1 LAYAIGLNS
10 GSSFDGVDA
19 VLVDISFGSD
29 GQIAP
34 PKYIDGI
41 SLDWPS
47 EVQDKVLDAFSNKLS
62 LFELTRLNYVVG
74 AVFAEAAKTLMT
86 KHGLSPAQVA
96 VIGYDG
102 QTVYQEPPEPKLM
115 AGSAVAAHPFEKWTK
130 FGFPVGLQIGEPG
143 VVAVETNV
151 ATVTQFRSVD
161 HALGGTGAPLMQ
173 FLDFIAFR
181 HVAPIATLNI
191 GGISN
196 VQVADADRSRMH
208 AFDCGPGNVM
218 MDHAMNRL
226 FGKAYDDNGSVA
238 ATGTVNQELL
248 TELLDHQFFK
258 RPIPRCAWRL
268 DFGAQYADDVMD
280 KYSALAPQDIVATFT
295 QFTASAIIKSVTEL
309 VPQLGEIKK
318 LVASGGGV
326 RNAYLLKL
334 ISEQLPGDIEL
345 VLSDEFGIPST
356 FKEAIKFATL
366 AYATLNGIANNIPAA
381 SGAKSFGI
389 LGKLVQP
396 PRLADTKGN

>member
-1 LAYAIGLNS
+1 
-10 GSSFDGVDA
+10 
-19 VLVDISFGSD
+19 
-29 GQIAP
+29 
-34 PKYIDGI
+34 
-41 SLDWPS
+41 
-47 EVQDKVLDAFSNKLS
+47 
-62 LFELTRLNYVVG
+62 
-74 AVFAEAAKTLMT
+74 
-86 KHGLSPAQVA
+86 
-96 VIGYDG
+96 
-102 QTVYQEPPEPKLM
+102 
-115 AGSAVAAHPFEKWTK
+115 
-130 FGFPVGLQIGEPG
+130 
-143 VVAVETNV
+143 
-151 ATVTQFRSVD
+151 VT
-161 HALGGTGAPLMQ
+161 
-173 FLDFIAFR
+173 
-181 HVAPIATLNI
+181 
-191 GGISN
+191 
-196 VQVADADRSRMH
+196 
-208 AFDCGPGNVM
+208 
-218 MDHAMNRL
+218 
-226 FGKAYDDNGSVA
+226 GK
-238 ATGTVNQELL
+238 VNQELL

-280 KYSALAPQDIVATFT
+280 KYSALEPQDIVATFT

-381 SGAKSFGI
+381 SGAKSFAI